1 MSSLHHLSSE
11 APAEADL
18 LHSVDPD
25 GRKVVGVPLRV
36 PPWMPPDSPRPIAWL
51 YADDHEDVLA
61 ILGPARWR
69 LERGSGRSKPF
80 VRTIHR
86 PGLPRTIARFI
97 TGNVPKTFVSYRDD
111 NHLNLRRSN
120 LILLK
125 GHGGLP
131 KVNRNRWN
139 LSP

>member
-1 MSSLHHLSSE
+1 MSPDH
-11 APAEADL
+11 PAVLRNAEPRL
-18 LHSVDPD
+18 LHSIDPN
-25 GRKVVGVPLRV
+25 GLKVVGVPLRT
-36 PPWMPPDSPRPIAWL
+36 PSWMSSDSPEPVAWL
-51 YADDHEDVLA
+51 YPDDHEALLSA
-61 ILGPARWR
+61 YGPVSWW
-69 LERGSGRSKPF
+69 LEKGSGRSKPF
-80 VRTIHR
+80 VRTVRR

-111 NHLNLRRSN
+111 NHLNLRRTN